1 MFNLENEIQ
10 HWLSEL
16 RSNPGFEDGD
26 IAEMEDHI
34 LDSIEIHIEAGL
46 SEQEAFEKATTSFGA
61 LDKTSSEMVKSR
73 TADMSTPKTDFLA
86 HNYTNSTNIITS
98 STMMFNNYLKIAARN
113 VRKQKLFSF
122 INILSLTIGLAATLL
137 IFLFVHDEINFDKFN
152 TNKADIH
159 RVLQVQNN
167 VDGSLAYK
175 GTSHAIS
182 LGPELV
188 REIPGIISYTRFF
201 EHWSNEDSY
210 VKANNKTF
218 REPVLYGDFT
228 IFKMFS
234 LPVISGSTEG
244 HSAHEVVLSKK
255 TARKYFADEDPV
267 GETISIRIDDEFVDF
282 TVAAVIENIP
292 ANSSVQF
299 DLLVNFS
306 YLTEVGFLKEYITN
320 WGFGAINTYVQKGP
334 AAVIENMQPVLD
346 KMLLTHYPYYAEIA
360 EQRGYKTAMDY
371 RQLNLQPLMDIHF
384 DSSVTNGLLPASN
397 KLYSILLGL
406 IALGILLIGC
416 INFMNLSIGRSSNR
430 AKEIGLRKTIGAN
443 RKQLVGQFLSESI
456 VLAVVALFLAL
467 LSVKLLLPV
476 FNMLTG
482 KELSL
487 ALLFEPIYLLII
499 LGITLF
505 TGLIS
510 GIYPAFALSN
520 FKIEDAFSGNLKLGG
535 SNTFTRILVVF
546 QFTLATLLIIGMLV
560 VTAQMSYIQNKDLGF
575 SGEQVVVIP
584 NSSINQTT
592 IFSHYKQALN
602 GVPGVLN
609 VASADQNFGDKH
621 GLGGMGFEYKGKE
634 MRTGII
640 NVSADYLK
648 TMEIELLSGR
658 DFDAQ
663 ISTDYSHAVIVNES
677 GLRDFELQQDGIFE
691 TLGRTGKTEDDPVV
705 IGVMKDFHFNSLTVD
720 VEPMLIRLSK
730 NENLN
735 YVMVKISP
743 ENMPSTIASLNE
755 AWGGIAQDLPFEY
768 TFLDDTMARQY
779 AAQKE
784 WRKIISIS
792 MITAIILSC
801 FGLFGLVAMAIAGR
815 RSEIGVRKV
824 LGATVVQIVSFYS
837 WKYTRLVLLSFL
849 IAMPVSYYYLEKWL
863 ETFAFRIDLGVQIYF
878 VAGIIT
884 LGIAF
889 LTVVYKILEA
899 ALSNPAQ
906 VLRDE

>member
-1 MFNLENEIQ
+1 MFILEDEIQ

-16 RSNPGFEDGD
+16 RKNPGFEDGD

-34 LDSIEIHIEAGL
+34 RDGIELNIEAGH
-46 SEQEAFEKATTSFGA
+46 SEQEAFAKATASFGS

-73 TADMSTPKTDFLA
+73 TVKMKVPRTDFLA
-86 HNYTNSTNIITS
+86 HDYSNSTNKFIA
-98 STMMFNNYLKIAARN
+98 STIMFNNYLKIAARN

-122 INILSLTIGLAATLL
+122 INIFSLTIGLAATLL

-152 TNKADIH
+152 ANKADIH
-159 RVLQVQNN
+159 RVLQIQHN
-167 VDGSLAYK
+167 VDGSLDYK

-188 REIPGIISYTRFF
+188 REIPGIVRYTRFF
-201 EHWSNEDSY
+201 EHWKNEDSY
-210 VKANNKTF
+210 IRANNKTL
-218 REPVLYGDFT
+218 RERVLYGDFT
-228 IFKMFS
+228 VFKMFS
-234 LPVISGSTEG
+234 FPVLKGSIAG
-244 HSAHEVVLSKK
+244 NAAHEVVLSEE
-255 TARKYFADEDPV
+255 TANKYFADEDPV
-267 GETISIRIDDEFVDF
+267 GKTISIRIDDTFIDF

-292 ANSSVQF
+292 SNSSVQF

-306 YLTEVGFLKEYITN
+306 YLTEVGFLKKYITN
-320 WGFGAINTYVQKGP
+320 WGFGAINTYVQKEP
-334 AAVIENMQPVLD
+334 AAIIANMQPALD
-346 KMLLTHYPYYAEIA
+346 KMLLTHYPYYADIA

-384 DSSVTNGLLPASN
+384 DSSVTNSLVPASN

-406 IALGILLIGC
+406 IAGGILLIGC

-430 AKEIGLRKTIGAN
+430 AKEIGLRKTMGAN
-443 RKQLVGQFLSESI
+443 RKQLVVQFLSESI
-456 VLAVVALFLAL
+456 VLAMVALFLAL

-487 ALLFEPIYLLII
+487 ALLFEPIYLVLI
-499 LGITLF
+499 LGVTLV
-505 TGLIS
+505 TGFIS
-510 GIYPAFALSN
+510 GVYPAFALSN

-560 VTAQMSYIQNKDLGF
+560 VTTQMSYIQNKDLGF
-575 SGEQVVVIP
+575 RGEQVVVIP

-592 IFSHYKQALN
+592 IFSHYKQALS

-609 VASADQNFGDKH
+609 VAAAGQTFGSKH
-621 GLGGMGFEYKGKE
+621 GLGGMGFDYKGRE

-640 NVSADYLK
+640 RVSEDYLE
-648 TMEIELLSGR
+648 TMEIELISGR
-658 DFDAQ
+658 GFDPERITDF
-663 ISTDYSHAVIVNES
+663 SKAVIVNES
-677 GLRDFELQQDGIFE
+677 CFKDFELTLNTPFE
-691 TLGRTGKTEDDPVV
+691 SLGRSDDGSEDPIV
-705 IGVMKDFHFNSLTVD
+705 IGVMKDFHYNSLTVD
-720 VEPMLIRLSK
+720 VAPMLIRLSK
-730 NENLN
+730 NENLS
-735 YVMVKISP
+735 YVLVKISP
-743 ENMPSTIASLNE
+743 ENMSTTIAALND
-755 AWGGIAQDLPFEY
+755 AWREVAQDLPFEY
-768 TFLDDTMARQY
+768 TFLDDTMAAQY
-779 AAQKE
+779 AAQKD
-784 WRKIISIS
+784 WSKIISIS

-824 LGATVVQIVSFYS
+824 LGATVAQIVRLYS
-837 WKYTRLVLLSFL
+837 WKYTRLVLISFL
-849 IAMPVSYYYLEKWL
+849 IAMPVSYYTLEKWL
-863 ETFAFRIDLGVQIYF
+863 ETFAYRIDLDVKIYLM
-878 VAGIIT
+878 AGIIT
-884 LGIAF
+884 MSIAF

-899 ALSNPAQ
+899 ALANPAH